1 MKYRIII
8 SDTKVIRGKMLYRIQ
23 SLKDFGDVKKG
34 DFGGYI
40 DSYKTLSQTDNSWIG
55 PDVCVYDSFISEN
68 STIGGEVIVFNSK
81 ITNNS
86 VIKSNSEI
94 YDSTIFNTTING
106 KCKIDKSMLFS
117 STSEENITLENVV
130 GFDKTFS
137 DSLKC
142 KKSRKQLT

>member
-8 SDTKVIRGKMLYRIQ
+8 SDIKIIRGKTLYRIH

-40 DSYKTLSQTDNSWIG
+40 DSYKTLSQTNNSWFG

-68 STIGGEVIVFNSK
+68 STISGNVIIFNSK
-81 ITNNS
+81 IINNS
-86 VIKSNSEI
+86 VIKSNNEI

-106 KCKIDKSMLFS
+106 NCKIDKSMLFS
-117 STSEENITLENVV
+117 SLCEENITLENVV
-130 GFDKTFS
+130 GFDKTYS
-137 DSLKC
+137 EPLKS
-142 KKSRKQLT
+142 KKK